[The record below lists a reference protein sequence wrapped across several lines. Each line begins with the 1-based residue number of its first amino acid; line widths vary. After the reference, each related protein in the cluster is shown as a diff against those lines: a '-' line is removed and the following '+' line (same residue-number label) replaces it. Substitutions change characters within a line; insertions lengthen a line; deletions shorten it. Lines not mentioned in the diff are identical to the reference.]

1 MPKTPPRRALI
12 VIDVQNEYVSGR
24 LCIEFPPVED
34 SLRHIADAMAVATS
48 NGIPIVTVQ
57 QTAPPDAP
65 LFAQGSEGWQLHAVM
80 AGQDADH
87 RVEKTLPSALRGT
100 NLEAWLRERDIDTL
114 TLAGYMTHNC
124 VLSTAIDAAQAGFV
138 VEVLADASGS
148 VPYAN
153 EAGTTTAEILHRT
166 ICVLLQSRFAAVA
179 PTQAWIE
186 HLACGQALPRSNI
199 FASNQAAPRLRAGA
213 VTLS

>member
-1 MPKTPPRRALI
+1 MPKTSPRRALI

-24 LCIEFPPVED
+24 LRIEFPPLED

-100 NLEAWLRERDIDTL
+100 NLEAWLRERDIDWRANPLHDSDTATIVRVREGKPSFTDGPFAETREQLGGYYLVDVESRDQALELATL
-114 TLAGYMTHNC
+114 LPASSYG
-124 VLSTAIDAAQAGFV
+124 A
-138 VEVLADASGS
+138 VEVREVFDIGQD
-148 VPYAN
+148 PK
-153 EAGTTTAEILHRT
+153 
-166 ICVLLQSRFAAVA
+166 LQ
-179 PTQAWIE
+179 E
-186 HLACGQALPRSNI
+186 G
-199 FASNQAAPRLRAGA
+199 
-213 VTLS
+213 